1 MGCLNKNVRL
11 SLNKNAIPSLMKC
24 QNKFVHR
31 EVNRYVKQSMT
42 KFAPL
47 IMRRTV
53 KQCKIENAQ
62 LILKASA
69 LLEQKENV
77 TQCIIQ
83 SMKRSARLR
92 TNSYVAM
99 YRNRCVTMLI
109 NNNVTLSMNKS
120 AILFMTLLMRRSV
133 TLSMSK
139 FATLPMKKFV
149 IQLNLLMEEMEEEE
163 DPAEDQEEE
172 VQLLNMVLLQLL
184 PVEGFQNKNVK
195 VCQDNSARMYQE
207 RLKDKSVI
215 MCQDRSAKMSLR
227 KFAIVYKSKN

>member
-99 YRNRCVTMLI
+99 YRNRCVTLLI
-109 NNNVTLSMNKS
+109 NNNVTLSMNKN
-120 AILFMTLLMRRSV
+120 AILFMTLSMRRNA
-133 TLSMSK
+133 TLSMNKS
-139 FATLPMKKFV
+139 ATLSMKKYV
-149 IQLNLLMEEMEEEE
+149 SQPNLLMEEDE
-163 DPAEDQEEE
+163 DLEEE
-172 VQLLNMVLLQLL
+172 VLPQDMVRLQLL
-184 PVEGFQNKNVK
+184 PVEG
-195 VCQDNSARMYQE
+195 
-207 RLKDKSVI
+207 
-215 MCQDRSAKMSLR
+215 
-227 KFAIVYKSKN
+227 